1 MPIRKTKAA
10 FFFALILA
18 ATSSLG
24 AADSTLTANKHA
36 GEALDSLSVGP
47 RTYTHV
53 VVRSVTARSLSF
65 THDGGLA
72 SVALRDLSPEL
83 QARFGYDAATAA
95 QADQRIAEAQAADA
109 RRVRD
114 ELQRNER
121 AAAAKRVVSLQ
132 SKYEQL
138 IQSFGT
144 APVLRQEVD
153 LRQEFFKLDLAVKN
167 QGRRP
172 SCSVFA
178 IVSALE
184 FLNAQLSGKSEKLS
198 EEYLIWATRKVT
210 QRAAP
215 ETADGAPAGDEA
227 DIKDEG
233 FSLDHVVSALRGYGI
248 PLQSNMPNTF
258 GTSMGDI
265 ATPAPEI
272 IEEARARRRVFVQRV
287 PGRDASA
294 MVANFV
300 HILNAGIP
308 IPVGLRWPH
317 YRTLRN
323 GYLHQQPPILDY
335 SHAVTIV
342 GYQCK
347 TGQLEDAVFIFKNSY
362 GSYWGQG
369 GYGFVTAHYLGKN
382 LLGAALI
389 EMQVGN
395 AGN

>member
-1 MPIRKTKAA
+1 MPIWKTKAA
-10 FFFALILA
+10 FFFALVLA
-18 ATSSLG
+18 AAAPLG

-36 GEALDSLSVGP
+36 GETLAALSVGP

-53 VVRSVTARSLSF
+53 VVRSVTPRTLSF

-83 QARFGYDAATAA
+83 QARFGYDAAAEA
-95 QADQRIAEAQAADA
+95 EADKRIAEAQAADA

-132 SKYEQL
+132 GKYEQL
-138 IQSFGT
+138 IQRFGT
-144 APVLRQEVD
+144 APELRPEVD

-178 IVSALE
+178 VVSALE
-184 FLNAQLSGKSEKLS
+184 YLNAQLSGKSEKLS

-210 QRAAP
+210 HRAAP
-215 ETADGAPAGDEA
+215 AADDGAPSGNEA
-227 DIKDEG
+227 DMKDEG

-248 PLQSNMPNTF
+248 PLQSSMPNTF

-265 ATPAPEI
+265 APPSAEI
-272 IEEARARRRVFVQRV
+272 VEEARSRRRVFVQRV

-294 MVANFV
+294 MLANFI

-308 IPVGLRWPH
+308 IPIGLRWPH

-323 GYLHQQPPILDY
+323 GYLHQQQPILDY
-335 SHAVTIV
+335 AHAVTLV

-347 TGQLEDAVFIFKNSY
+347 TGRLEDTVFIFKNSY

-369 GYGFVTAHYLGKN
+369 GYGFATAHYLGKN
-382 LLGAALI
+382 LLSAALI
-389 EMQVGN
+389 EMQVGST
-395 AGN
+395 GN